1 MREKQQESVRG
12 IQIIRKIDPALAEV
26 IEVNENGKPRLVSLD
41 VWKEFHWDNN
51 SYGYTSDPPHHSK
64 LVGEES
70 MELPSI

>member
-41 VWKEFHWDNN
+41 V
-51 SYGYTSDPPHHSK
+51 
-64 LVGEES
+64 
-70 MELPSI
+70 